1 MTLDVTATATA
12 TATQAAAVAAGAAL
26 GALARWRLSVWLA
39 PSMQA
44 FPLGT
49 LVVNAL
55 GGFSVGVALVV
66 LSRGSTS
73 HLFWVTG
80 LLGGFTTF
88 SAFSAE
94 SLALLQRQAWGTA
107 ALHTVA
113 HVLAALVFAWLGS
126 VVAGAWW
133 PPVAK
138 AL

>member
-1 MTLDVTATATA
+1 MTLDSTATA
-12 TATQAAAVAAGAAL
+12 TATQAVAVAAGAAL
-26 GALARWRLSVWLA
+26 GALARWRLSVMLA

-55 GGFSVGVALVV
+55 GGFFVGLALVV

-107 ALHTVA
+107 AVHTLA
-113 HVLAALVFAWLGS
+113 HLLTALVFAWLGS
-126 VVAGAWW
+126 VLAGAWW
-133 PPVAK
+133 AAAPK